1 MQLNEILSLDCTLC
15 AVQNSSKKK
24 LLETISDMV
33 APKLVGVSNA
43 DVFNSLLQRERLG
56 STGIGQGI
64 AIPHGRL
71 AQAQRPMAALITLA
85 QPIDFGAIDNQPI
98 DIIFALLVP
107 EADPAQHLQTLA
119 EVARRLN
126 DQDFCRTL
134 RKARTDEEL
143 YSTFIKAG

>member
-98 DIIFALLVP
+98 DIIFAL
-107 EADPAQHLQTLA
+107 
-119 EVARRLN
+119 
-126 DQDFCRTL
+126 
-134 RKARTDEEL
+134 
-143 YSTFIKAG
+143 